1 MIGNI
6 GKYMSNYL
14 NNSLV
19 TPNLLASGMADC
31 CDEKGRLN
39 QYVKDSMYNYN
50 TPYERNYEVLSFEE
64 TLFVHYLKAIKLF
77 FGDKKK
83 LSNPNLKKENQK
95 KINEIIE
102 FLLIESGNY
111 IDTDKKTITF
121 SEDKFIAKNTDI
133 PFEIAKEMP
142 YVLGYIAL
150 KRGFR
155 FEKPREFLSEDEREN
170 MNLFISF
177 NHLNKTTD
185 SKMITSVGEKIGIPY
200 QEFLQNSNQT
210 KI

>member
-64 TLFVHYLKAIKLF
+64 ILK
-77 FGDKKK
+77 
-83 LSNPNLKKENQK
+83 
-95 KINEIIE
+95 
-102 FLLIESGNY
+102 
-111 IDTDKKTITF
+111 
-121 SEDKFIAKNTDI
+121 
-133 PFEIAKEMP
+133 
-142 YVLGYIAL
+142 
-150 KRGFR
+150 
-155 FEKPREFLSEDEREN
+155 
-170 MNLFISF
+170 
-177 NHLNKTTD
+177 
-185 SKMITSVGEKIGIPY
+185 
-200 QEFLQNSNQT
+200 
-210 KI
+210 